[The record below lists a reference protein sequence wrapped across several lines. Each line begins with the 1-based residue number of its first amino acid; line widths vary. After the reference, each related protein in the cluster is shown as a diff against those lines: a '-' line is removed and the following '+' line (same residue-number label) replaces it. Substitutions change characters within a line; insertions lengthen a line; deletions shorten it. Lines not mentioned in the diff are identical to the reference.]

1 MKTKSEIYNIIF
13 KQKYLYLNIKCNRC
27 NNKIE
32 IDLNKYLTGLSQENL
47 LKNKN
52 CSIHNNFF
60 DKYCYNCHTQFCS
73 KCEIYNQHSSHIIKT
88 IKKIITLET
97 IEKAK
102 EILNYNK
109 KYFKKYICD
118 FYKEHINK
126 IQKNKH
132 YYITNDLVKPYINSM
147 KNFFYFC
154 DLILLNYD
162 LEYPNY
168 YQQCNLNKLVYYLKK
183 ESTLINL
190 NEPKLERI
198 FKFSNNNFIMK
209 NTEIENNLI
218 SKEILDFSPDKI
230 SEAIIIDD
238 EFIVIA
244 FQNIINTLKIYN
256 YKNKNLISII
266 KNIFNDIEPSDII
279 KLKYINKDI
288 FAVILYIEN
297 YSSTIKI
304 YSIYSNSYVL
314 FDKNY
319 DFHVNTIIK
328 MSNCSFGITLRNYI
342 EIYKSNYI
350 FQDITE
356 AIKAKNN
363 ITQKFEVTTKIKIPL
378 LYDFIQTQNH
388 LYVIALCLNSI
399 IVYNTKILV
408 FIKKL
413 N

>member
-1 MKTKSEIYNIIF
+1 
-13 KQKYLYLNIKCNRC
+13 
-27 NNKIE
+27 
-32 IDLNKYLTGLSQENL
+32 
-47 LKNKN
+47 
-52 CSIHNNFF
+52 
-60 DKYCYNCHTQFCS
+60 
-73 KCEIYNQHSSHIIKT
+73 
-88 IKKIITLET
+88 
-97 IEKAK
+97 
-102 EILNYNK
+102 
-109 KYFKKYICD
+109 
-118 FYKEHINK
+118 
-126 IQKNKH
+126 
-132 YYITNDLVKPYINSM
+132 M